1 MSSRRTAFDLYI
13 RYSKEIKTKSGKA
26 AYKRTKW
33 NSLARLWLLFLS
45 KLEMTELR
53 IKISFCNPV

>member
-1 MSSRRTAFDLYI
+1 MSSRRRAFDLYI

-33 NSLARLWLLFLS
+33 NSLARL
-45 KLEMTELR
+45 
-53 IKISFCNPV
+53 